1 VLGVC
6 LMTTNR
12 TPLLIEITSR
22 RCGTEFEPDRRAI
35 VGSVLATLPRVPRQR
50 RLAFRPRGLPDR
62 PQRLEVGHAP
72 RSLPRP
78 EAATMRLSRLQHMI
92 GRSVEC
98 LGDA

>member
-1 VLGVC
+1 VTII
-6 LMTTNR
+6 TT
-12 TPLLIEITSR
+12 TCR
-22 RCGTEFEPDRRAI
+22 RCGTEFEPGREAI
-35 VGSVLATLPRVPRQR
+35 VAGAWRVCPDCREGDDTL
-50 RLAFRPRGLPDR
+50 RGPALPTCA
-62 PQRLEVGHAP
+62 EVWETP